1 MTYIPL
7 PRALPIERG
16 VDPAGIVDFIQAVTE
31 AGLELHSF
39 MLYRQGAVVVE
50 AFWQPYSAHRMH
62 VQHSATKSW
71 TATAVGLLIDDGR
84 LALTDKVVDFFP
96 ELCPRPISAN
106 LAAMT
111 VEDLLTMRTGH
122 TRGISG
128 GDWRNLQ
135 TSWVQAF
142 LNEPVD
148 EPPGQS
154 FIYSSASSF
163 MLSAIVTQVSGQT
176 LHALLQER
184 VLKHMGL
191 DRLEWD
197 LAPGGFNSGGNGL
210 SCTSE
215 DSLKFG
221 VLHLNQGQWQGR
233 QLLSPAWVGA
243 ATRNQVQDVWM
254 GEFDGKQYLPRDKN
268 KANEAQREG
277 YGYQWWMTQHGG
289 YYASGVFGQYCMV
302 LPEQEAVMVFTCG
315 LRLGEKRVHQALWQ
329 HLFPALGRSSADPK
343 ASQVQLDALIDHLR
357 LPTLQGLSVSPAS
370 AALQGRYII
379 EPNEDGVHELAF
391 EFHGDHCTFTLVDH
405 RGTHHL
411 RAGFQRP
418 LETITSITGNYLHHQ
433 YQPEQTPV
441 VAKAG
446 WTTDGELR
454 MDWRFV
460 ETAFGDHVS
469 CRLHDG
475 RLHFDRGVNTNA
487 GALQRPTLF
496 GTRISA
502 QGVHP

>member
-7 PRALPIERG
+7 PRALPTERG
-16 VDPAGIVDFIQAVTE
+16 VDPAGILDFLRAVAE
-31 AGLELHSF
+31 AGMELHSF
-39 MLYRQGAVVVE
+39 MLYRQGAVVAE
-50 AFWQPYSAHRMH
+50 AFWRPYSAHRPH

-84 LALTDKVVDFFP
+84 LSLDAKVVSFFP
-96 ELCPRPISAN
+96 ELCPQPVSAN

-135 TSWVQAF
+135 SSWVEAF
-142 LNEPVD
+142 LKEPVD

-163 MLSAIVTQVSGQT
+163 MLSAIVTQVTGQT
-176 LHALLQER
+176 LHALLQAR
-184 VLKHMGL
+184 VLDHLGL

-197 LAPGGFNSGGNGL
+197 LAPGGFNAGGNGL

-221 VLHLNQGQWQGR
+221 VLHLNRGQWQGR
-233 QLLSPAWVGA
+233 QLLSPQWVDE

-277 YGYQWWMTQHGG
+277 YGYQWWMTEHGG
-289 YYASGVFGQYCMV
+289 YYASGVFGQQCIV
-302 LPEQEAVMVFTCG
+302 LPAQDTVIVFTCG
-315 LRLGEKRVHQALWQ
+315 LRLGEKRLHQALWQ
-329 HLFPALGRSSADPK
+329 HLFPALGRASAD
-343 ASQVQLDALIDHLR
+343 AHGIQAQLDALIDELHLPM
-357 LPTLQGLSVSPAS
+357 LQGLKSSPASTTLQGRFS
-370 AALQGRYII
+370 I
-379 EPNEDGVHELAF
+379 EPNEDGVRELAF
-391 EFHGDHCTFTLVDH
+391 DFHPDHCDFTLVDH

-411 RAGFQRP
+411 RAGFQQP
-418 LETITSITGNYLHHQ
+418 LESITSLTGNYLHHQ

-441 VAKAG
+441 VAQAC
-446 WTTDGELR
+446 WTAEGELR

-469 CRLHDG
+469 CRLHHG
-475 RLHFDRGVNTNA
+475 RLHFARGVNTNA
-487 GALQRPTLF
+487 GALQRPTLI
-496 GTRISA
+496 GTRIAS
-502 QGVHP
+502 

>member
-7 PRALPIERG
+7 PRALPHERG
-16 VDPAGIVDFIQAVTE
+16 VDPAGIVDFLQAVTE

-39 MLYRQGAVVVE
+39 MLYRQGAVVAE

-71 TATAVGLLIDDGR
+71 AATAIGLLVDDER
-84 LALTDKVVDFFP
+84 LRLDAKVASFFP
-96 ELCPRPISAN
+96 DLCPQPISAN

-135 TSWVQAF
+135 SSWVEAF

-148 EPPGQS
+148 EPPGHS

-163 MLSAIVTQVSGQT
+163 MLSAIVTQVTGQT
-176 LHALLQER
+176 MHALLQAR
-184 VLKHMGL
+184 VLDYLGL

-215 DSLKFG
+215 DALKFG
-221 VLHLNQGQWQGR
+221 VLHLNHGQWQGR
-233 QLLSPAWVGA
+233 QLLSPQWVA
-243 ATRNQVQDVWM
+243 QATRNQVQDVWM

-268 KANEAQREG
+268 KANDAQREG
-277 YGYQWWMTQHGG
+277 YGYQWWMTEHGG
-289 YYASGVFGQYCMV
+289 YYASGVFGQQCIV
-302 LPEQEAVMVFTCG
+302 LPQQDTVMVFTCG
-315 LRLGEKRVHQALWQ
+315 LRLGEKRLHKALWQ
-329 HLFPALGRSSADPK
+329 HLFPALGRTAVDAQ
-343 ASQVQLDALIDHLR
+343 ASQAQLGALIDGLR
-357 LPTLQGLSVSPAS
+357 LPALQGLQTSPAS
-370 AALQGRYII
+370 AALQGRFAI
-379 EPNEDGVHELAF
+379 EPNEDGVRELAF
-391 EFHGDHCTFTLVDH
+391 ELKGDHCDVTLVDH
-405 RGTHHL
+405 RGIHHV
-411 RAGFQRP
+411 RAGFQQP
-418 LETITSITGNYLHHQ
+418 IETTTSITGNYLHHQ

-441 VAKAG
+441 VAEAR
-446 WTTDGELR
+446 WTPEGELR
-454 MDWRFV
+454 MHWRFV

-469 CRLHDG
+469 CRMQHG
-475 RLHFDRGVNTNA
+475 RLHFERGVNTNA
-487 GALQRPTLF
+487 GALQRPTLI
-496 GTRISA
+496 GTRIQS
-502 QGVHP
+502 